1 MIDKKFVSVLILAG
15 GTGTRMGKPKQ
26 MLEIAGEP
34 ILFRTIRA
42 FIDTKHIDEI
52 VLACDKKVAKK
63 VRAKF
68 KNIKICDSGNTRLK
82 SLQNAMK
89 IVAEKSKIVAVHDS
103 ARPFV
108 DKKDILAVIKSAI
121 KHKASVLG
129 APAKNTI
136 KEIEKDNVKKTLQR
150 EKLYEIYTPQ
160 CYEIKTLRRA
170 LEKFKNNKKATD
182 DSSLV
187 EKLGIKIKV
196 VQGSYKNI
204 KITTP
209 EDLQIAETFA
219 SKGAEKVSKTRVG
232 LGFDLHRME
241 KGRKFIVGG
250 YEIKHNK
257 GLLGHSDG
265 DVVLHAICDAALGA
279 ICAGE
284 IGLYYPP
291 TDITIMGISSV
302 VIAEKVME
310 VLKSKKAK
318 IVHMDVTL
326 IAEEPKI
333 SPHYNEIRKS
343 LGKIFKLNLDD
354 VSFKAKSYEHV
365 GAIGN
370 AKACSAH
377 AIVTVE
383 IK

>member
-15 GTGTRMGKPKQ
+15 GTGTRMGKSKQ
-26 MLEIAGEP
+26 MLKIAGEP
-34 ILFRTIRA
+34 ILFKTIKT
-42 FIDTKHIDEI
+42 FLNIKQIDEI

-63 VRAKF
+63 VKAEF
-68 KNIKICDSGNTRLK
+68 KKIKICNSGTTRLK

-89 IVAEKSKIVAVHDS
+89 VVSEKSKIVAVHDS
-103 ARPFV
+103 ARPFAE
-108 DKKDILAVIKSAI
+108 KKDILAVIKSAI
-121 KHKASVLG
+121 KNKASVLG
-129 APAKNTI
+129 APVKNTI
-136 KEIEKDNVKKTLQR
+136 KEVEKTKVKKTLQR

-160 CYEIKTLRRA
+160 CYEIKTLQKA

-182 DSSLV
+182 DSTLV

-196 VQGSYKNI
+196 VEGSYKNI

-209 EDLQIAETFA
+209 EDLLLAESFA
-219 SKGAEKVSKTRVG
+219 SEGAKKVSKTRVG

-250 YEIKHNK
+250 YEIKHDK

-265 DVVLHAICDAALGA
+265 DVVLHAVCDATLGA

-302 VIAEKVME
+302 VIAEKVMD
-310 VLKSKKAK
+310 VLKNKKAK
-318 IVHMDVTL
+318 IIHMDVTL

-343 LGKIFKLNLDD
+343 LSEIFKLNIKDI
-354 VSFKAKSYEHV
+354 SFKAKSYEHL

-370 AKACSAH
+370 AKACTAH

>member
-1 MIDKKFVSVLILAG
+1 MVDRKFTSVLILAG

-26 MLEIAGEP
+26 MLKIAGEP
-34 ILFRTIRA
+34 ILFKTIKA
-42 FIDTKHIDEI
+42 FLNIKEVDEI
-52 VLACDKKVAKK
+52 LLACNKNIAKK
-63 VRAKF
+63 VKAKF
-68 KNIKICDSGNTRLK
+68 KNIKICEDGATRLK
-82 SLQNAMK
+82 SLQNGMK
-89 IVAEKSKIVAVHDS
+89 IVSSKCKLIAIHDS
-103 ARPFV
+103 ARPLIE
-108 DKKDILAVIKSAI
+108 KKDVLAVLKTAS
-121 KHKASVLG
+121 KYKAAVLG
-129 APAKNTI
+129 VPVKNTV
-136 KEIEKDNVKKTLQR
+136 KETQKGVVKKTLNR
-150 EKLYEIYTPQ
+150 AFLHEIYTPQ
-160 CYEIKTLRRA
+160 CYEIKTLQKA
-170 LEKFKNNKKATD
+170 LNKFKNDKKSTD

-187 EKLGIKIKV
+187 EKLGTKIKIVK
-196 VQGSYKNI
+196 GSYKNI
-204 KITTP
+204 KITTS
-209 EDLQIAETFA
+209 EDLLLAEA
-219 SKGAEKVSKTRVG
+219 LLSKGASKVSKTRVG

-250 YEIKHNK
+250 HEIKHTK

-265 DVVLHAICDAALGA
+265 DVVLHAVCDAVLGA

-310 VLKSKKAK
+310 VLKSKRAR
-318 IVHMDVTL
+318 IVHMDITL

-333 SPHYNEIRKS
+333 SPHYTAVRKS
-343 LGKIFKLNLDD
+343 LSEIFKLNINE

-377 AIVTVE
+377 AVVTVE
-383 IK
+383 VK